1 MHTILDNFLKFL
13 HFSASILSCDLV
25 EMVPVFAANDV
36 EDGQL
41 PVVFL
46 GIGTLFHVEST
57 RAWHEGLPVCLS
69 YFLLPRLVVI
79 ALLVFFRASED
90 RRLTRGPGGSEITLQ
105 SSADFFKDLSFP
117 IGSCLFVF
125 TLSPSTFGRLE
136 EGSSCTNE
144 SIDSVFLCKRV
155 RYKRSFS
162 TKPMHAFLKNGKVP
176 LSRNFHS
183 TASSRHLPRSTMA

>member
-13 HFSASILSCDLV
+13 RFSASILSCDLM
-25 EMVPVFAANDV
+25 EMVHVFVNNDV

-117 IGSCLFVF
+117 IGSCLFLHIVTIYF
-125 TLSPSTFGRLE
+125 WTFGRRFIL
-136 EGSSCTNE
+136 
-144 SIDSVFLCKRV
+144 
-155 RYKRSFS
+155 YKR
-162 TKPMHAFLKNGKVP
+162 KH
-176 LSRNFHS
+176 
-183 TASSRHLPRSTMA
+183 